1 MAQQAQTQIGL
12 AAVGIDNQ
20 AIGILSQR
28 IDRQIAAQQI
38 LLQRDV
44 RGGIAGETGI
54 ARTRFTLGTRQR
66 ILFPAFRVQKYG
78 EIAAYLLV
86 ARLKQLL
93 RRGANHDPI
102 SVFDR

>member
-1 MAQQAQTQIGL
+1 MAQQAQTQIGP

-38 LLQRDV
+38 LFQRDV
-44 RGGIAGETGI
+44 RGGIAGKTGV
-54 ARTRFTLGTRQR
+54 AGTRLR
-66 ILFPAFRVQKYG
+66 SVRARAYSSRLFGCRNT

-86 ARLKQLL
+86 ARIKQLL
-93 RRGANHDPI
+93 RRGTHHDPI

>member
-1 MAQQAQTQIGL
+1 M
-12 AAVGIDNQ
+12 
-20 AIGILSQR
+20 SQR

-38 LLQRDV
+38 LFQRDV
-44 RGGIAGETGI
+44 RGGIAGKTGV
-54 ARTRFTLGTRQR
+54 AGTRFTLSTCQS

-86 ARLKQLL
+86 ARIKQLL
-93 RRGANHDPI
+93 RRGTHHDPI